1 MSVTTWGAGDYPLM
15 AEQLDRAAAA
25 AVDLADVQRGDRL
38 IDVATGTGNAALL
51 AAARGAEVLG
61 VDFEPGLLDVA
72 RRRGVDLGLHVR
84 WEAADLA
91 ALPVP
96 DEWATVVV
104 SVFGVMYATD
114 HEAAAREMAR
124 GTAPNGRIV
133 LASWVPG
140 SFMPAMG
147 QALATFLPPPPPS
160 SGPPSR
166 WGDAAALEAMLATA
180 GLNTLSS
187 SVETLPMTF
196 ADCTSA
202 VDFLVHTA
210 GHVIAE
216 RDRLTRA
223 GRWDE
228 LLTVMRG
235 LVDAR
240 AVHRDGQLRIDCE
253 YLLTCAR
260 RA

>member
-25 AVDLADVQRGDRL
+25 AVDLADVQRGDRV

-124 GTAPNGRIV
+124 GTAPNGRVV

-147 QALATFLPPPPPS
+147 QALGNVPSAAATEL
-160 SGPPSR
+160 GPAEPMGR
-166 WGDAAALEAMLATA
+166 RGGVGGDARHRRAQRALVVRRTAADDVRRLHLRRRLPRTHRRARDRRTRPAARVRDVGMNCSQSC
-180 GLNTLSS
+180 GSS
-187 SVETLPMTF
+187 STP
-196 ADCTSA
+196 APCTGTVSCA
-202 VDFLVHTA
+202 STA
-210 GHVIAE
+210 N
-216 RDRLTRA
+216 T
-223 GRWDE
+223 
-228 LLTVMRG
+228 
-235 LVDAR
+235 
-240 AVHRDGQLRIDCE
+240 
-253 YLLTCAR
+253 Y
-260 RA
+260 